1 MAKSTI
7 EQRFMTE
14 LSRIQTPEEF
24 LGIARLL
31 KVKLVE
37 VGDEEKVIV
46 RDFSDI
52 FSDVMDSYA
61 AAPSKRKKELL
72 SILRAANKG
81 GDINGN

>member
-37 VGDEEKVIV
+37 VGEDEKVV
-46 RDFSDI
+46 ARDFSDI
-52 FSDVMDSYA
+52 FADVMDSYA

-72 SILRAANKG
+72 SILKAANKG
-81 GDINGN
+81 GK